1 MGIAIIEGFLTLP
14 WTALA
19 FLLSNLLYLYASW
32 RWVYYICIIYSA
44 VCLAGTAAIYFPPPR
59 PRGDENKT
67 RWQEVLELDYIGIF
81 LYAGGL
87 TSVLLGLSWGGN
99 PGHAWKSA
107 SVIAPIVLG
116 AAGFIASF
124 VYDFT
129 VVEKTG
135 RHALFPRRL
144 LSKFRE
150 FTISLVCIFVSAMVY
165 YSMSAMLPQATTFVY
180 TNNPIKVG
188 VLLLPNGLGQLV
200 GTAFIPPLIT
210 WTGYPA
216 RYLIGGVFV
225 QTLFTGLYAYGISG
239 HKAAWSA
246 FQFFGAGPFGLITVT
261 SVLNAGLHARPS
273 DLGVAVGVLGTF
285 RSMGGS
291 VGNAIFGTILRS
303 VSNEEL
309 PKQIAA
315 AAMTNGFTGNLSAL
329 IPAAIENG
337 LGVPFAF
344 TQVQGATSSVQL
356 ATLEAFHRAY
366 AQAFRMV
373 FYSTIPFGIIALVA
387 ALFVKD
393 STPFMTNHTH
403 VRLVKDVLSREK
415 PAVDEKRDGAEP
427 QANAV

>member
-1 MGIAIIEGFLTLP
+1 M
-14 WTALA
+14 
-19 FLLSNLLYLYASW
+19 
-32 RWVYYICIIYSA
+32 
-44 VCLAGTAAIYFPPPR
+44 
-59 PRGDENKT
+59 
-67 RWQEVLELDYIGIF
+67 LELDYIGIF
-81 LYAGGL
+81 LYTAGL
-87 TSVLLGLSWGGN
+87 TSILLGLSWGGN
-99 PGHAWKSA
+99 PGHAWKSG
-107 SVIAPIVLG
+107 SVVAPIVLG
-116 AAGFIASF
+116 AVGFIASF

-144 LSKFRE
+144 LTKFRE

-180 TNNPIKVG
+180 TSHPLDVG

-210 WTGYPA
+210 WTGYPT

-225 QTLFTGLYAYGISG
+225 QTLFTGLYAYGING

-261 SVLNAGLHARPS
+261 SVLNAGLHVRPS

-291 VGNAIFGTILRS
+291 VGNAAFGAILRS

-309 PKQIAA
+309 PKKIAA
-315 AAMTNGFTGNLSAL
+315 AAMANGFAGDLSAL

-344 TQVQGATSSVQL
+344 SQIQGATTSIQL
-356 ATLEAFHRAY
+356 ATLEAFHQAY
-366 AQAFRMV
+366 AKAFRMV
-373 FYSTIPFGIIALVA
+373 FYSTIPFGIIALIA
-387 ALFVKD
+387 AFFIKD
-393 STPFMTNHTH
+393 STLFMTNHTH

-415 PAVDEKRDGAEP
+415 PALDEKGNVAQPE
-427 QANAV
+427 A

>member
-14 WTALA
+14 WIALA
-19 FLLSNLLYLYASW
+19 FLLSNLLYLHASW
-32 RWVYYICIIYSA
+32 RWVYYLCIIYSTI
-44 VCLAGTAAIYFPPPR
+44 CLTGTAAIYFPPPR
-59 PRGDENKT
+59 PRGDEAKT
-67 RWQEVLELDYIGIF
+67 RWQEVLELDYVGIF
-81 LYAGGL
+81 LYTGGL
-87 TSVLLGLSWGGN
+87 TSILLGLSWGGN
-99 PGHAWKSA
+99 PGHPWRSA

-116 AAGFIASF
+116 TCGFVASF

-144 LSKFRE
+144 LTMVRE
-150 FTISLVCIFVSAMVY
+150 FTISLIAIFVSAMVY

-180 TNNPIKVG
+180 TNDPLKVG

-210 WTGYPA
+210 WTGYPT

-225 QTLFTGLYAYGISG
+225 QTLFTGLYAYGIDG

-261 SVLNAGLHARPS
+261 SILNAGLHVKPS

-291 VGNAIFGTILRS
+291 VGNAVFGAILRS

-315 AAMTNGFTGNLSAL
+315 AAIGNGFTGDLSAL
-329 IPAAIENG
+329 IPAAIANG
-337 LGVPFAF
+337 IGVPFAF
-344 TQVQGATSSVQL
+344 SELEGATSAIQV
-356 ATLEAFHRAY
+356 ATLDAFHQAY

-373 FYSTIPFGIIALVA
+373 FYSTIPFGVLALVA
-387 ALFVKD
+387 AFFIKD
-393 STPFMTNHTH
+393 STKFMTNHTH
-403 VRLVKDVLSREK
+403 VRLVKNVLHRETE
-415 PAVDEKRDGAEP
+415 AVNEK
-427 QANAV
+427 